1 MGVSRAPAPDAPSTY
16 TLRCTVRK
24 LALRLVINAVA
35 LWAAASL
42 VDGLHLSAD
51 FVEVLVVAIVFGLV
65 NAVIKPVLLLLS
77 LPFLILSLGL
87 LTFVINA
94 LMLTLAA
101 ALTAG
106 LVVDGF
112 YDALLGSIV
121 VSIVSLI
128 LSHFL
133 HD

>member
-1 MGVSRAPAPDAPSTY
+1 M
-16 TLRCTVRK
+16 RK

-42 VDGLHLSAD
+42 IDGLHLSAD
-51 FVEVLVVAIVFGLV
+51 LVEVFIVAVVFGLV
-65 NAVIKPVLLLLS
+65 NAVIKPIVILLS

-87 LTFVINA
+87 FTFVINA
-94 LMLTLAA
+94 LMLMLAA

-106 LVVDGF
+106 LVVEGF
-112 YDALLGSIV
+112 SDALLGCLV
-121 VSIVSLI
+121 VSIASLI
-128 LSHFL
+128 LSHVL